1 MNIVDLESTNFCGN
15 SQDIADLQEKCRI
28 LVNEYCRLEKL
39 LSKDKL
45 MLNDSFENAIA
56 SFMKNEPKPFTQNTP
71 ASFLQ
76 FLGQLVDELRQQ
88 CIRSGIQI

>member
-1 MNIVDLESTNFCGN
+1 MSIIDLESTNICGN
-15 SQDIADLQEKCRI
+15 SQDIANLQEKCRI

-56 SFMKNEPKPFTQNTP
+56 SFMKNEPKPFTKDAP
-71 ASFLQ
+71 ARFLQ
-76 FLGQLVDELRQQ
+76 FLEQRVDELRQQ
-88 CIRSGIQI
+88 CIRSGIQV